1 MLEKLS
7 RTWAS
12 RSATCSGTASLYGLK
27 ISRTGA
33 PSSELALNSALADA
47 IVISRLLSFG
57 RMRSRVSSHKVCAS
71 PGFTENVKL
80 SMSRIG
86 HSGSRTSMFIGT

>member
-7 RTWAS
+7 RTCAS

-27 ISRTGA
+27 ISRTEA
-33 PSSELALNSALADA
+33 PSSEPALNSGLADA
-47 IVISRLLSFG
+47 IVIRMLLSFG
-57 RMRSRVSSHKVCAS
+57 RIRSRVSSHSVCAS
-71 PGFTENVKL
+71 PGFTEKVKF

-86 HSGSRTSMFIGT
+86 HSGSRTSIFIGT